1 MDTAGLL
8 MNKKS
13 SFIIDKNTTMNLK
26 EVYGEISIV
35 VKEGVSLQIYQMLLE
50 NYQANINIELLKGA
64 NLNFVSLV
72 LPNENV
78 KINEVLKVYLNQE
91 DSSFCYYLA
100 SLADFKQDFD
110 VQVVHNAGKTN
121 SKQISKIVAVDNAN
135 FNLSSKIKVSQ
146 NAQKVDAMQN
156 SKGLMLSDN
165 AQINVNPALEIY
177 ADDVKCSH
185 GNAIGFADE
194 EQIFYLTSR
203 GVTKEK
209 AYKMLAKAFFADII
223 NNVNQEDV
231 KNDFLIALERKISKI
246 DVSY

>member
-1 MDTAGLL
+1 
-8 MNKKS
+8 MNKSS
-13 SFIIDKNTTMNLK
+13 SFIIDKNTAMNLQ

-35 VKEGVSLQIYQMLLE
+35 VKENVSLQIYQMLFT

-78 KINEVLKVYLNQE
+78 KINKTLKVYLNQE
-91 DSSFCYYLA
+91 DSAFCYYLA

-110 VQVVHNAGKTN
+110 VQVIHNAGKTN

-135 FNLSSKIKVSQ
+135 FNLSGKIKVSK

-185 GNAIGFADE
+185 GNAIGFVDE

-203 GVTKEK
+203 GVPKEK
-209 AYKMLAKAFFADII
+209 AYKILAKAFFAGII

-231 KNDFLIALERKISKI
+231 KNDFLIALERKINKI